1 MVLNSANHIATFIS
15 WAISASSAW
24 GLYSPRH
31 FDLSGMRLLVI
42 RGCELY
48 SALVL
53 LLIAQGWLVIE
64 TTLFVLVYAR
74 QTYSNSCLLCASSL
88 KE

>member
-1 MVLNSANHIATFIS
+1 MDSPLLATSHLVYATLSHGLALNH
-15 WAISASSAW
+15 
-24 GLYSPRH
+24 
-31 FDLSGMRLLVI
+31 LV
-42 RGCELY
+42 Y
-48 SALVL
+48 AA
-53 LLIAQGWLVIE
+53 LIAQGWLVIE